1 MNRTYLQQRLK
12 TNIIVQWLYMKYVC
26 YYSKRFLA
34 NPEIWKKY
42 QLNKLTTILS
52 YAQQHCTY
60 YKRIIRGKVDTSN
73 SITLLKSLPLLDKNI
88 IRHQEKNVY
97 SDEITD
103 NWKVWLNTG
112 GSTGEP
118 LHFPALYKGLPVEG
132 VCQMMLYMKMG
143 YQWGDI
149 IVSFDGCRIKDE
161 DRSRNIYWQMG
172 NANFPFGKKN
182 FSTLYLDNNSVKYYW
197 EELKRTKPAFIR
209 GYPSGI
215 MEMCKLA
222 MNTGIVMDLKLKG
235 VYLTSESFTQDE
247 KNFISSYF
255 KCPVYGQYGHTE
267 SSIFAIQNPADEVYY
282 CSPIYG
288 YTEVVDQKGQ
298 HVNIGEQGEVVVTGF
313 VEYGLPFIR
322 YKTGDLAIYGGET
335 ELGETILTKLLG
347 REVDCIYNKG
357 GKKIYL
363 VGFIFGGHIRAF
375 NYIQT
380 WQLHQYEV
388 GKVEMYI
395 VKAREYSDNV
405 EKEIVNLF
413 VCNGFELIIHYV
425 DFIEKT
431 NRGRQRFLIQELK

>member
-1 MNRTYLQQRLK
+1 MNRTYLQKYLK
-12 TNIIVQWLYMKYVC
+12 TNSSIQWLYMKYMQ
-26 YYSKRFLA
+26 YYAKKFL
-34 NPEIWKKY
+34 NHPETWKQW
-42 QLNKLTTILS
+42 QLAKLTAMLS
-52 YAQQHCTY
+52 YAQRHCTY
-60 YKRIIRGKVDTSN
+60 YRKYIVGEVRMDNSMEII
-73 SITLLKSLPLLDKNI
+73 KSLPLLDKNI

-282 CSPIYG
+282 CSLLYMVI
-288 YTEVVDQKGQ
+288 Q
-298 HVNIGEQGEVVVTGF
+298 
-313 VEYGLPFIR
+313 
-322 YKTGDLAIYGGET
+322 
-335 ELGETILTKLLG
+335 KLL
-347 REVDCIYNKG
+347 
-357 GKKIYL
+357 
-363 VGFIFGGHIRAF
+363 IRRDS
-375 NYIQT
+375 
-380 WQLHQYEV
+380 
-388 GKVEMYI
+388 M
-395 VKAREYSDNV
+395 
-405 EKEIVNLF
+405 
-413 VCNGFELIIHYV
+413 LI
-425 DFIEKT
+425 
-431 NRGRQRFLIQELK
+431 

>member
-1 MNRTYLQQRLK
+1 MNRTYLQKYLK
-12 TNIIVQWLYMKYVC
+12 TNSSIQWLYMKYMQ
-26 YYSKRFLA
+26 YYAKNFL
-34 NPEIWKKY
+34 NHPETWKQW
-42 QLNKLTTILS
+42 QLAKLTAMLS
-52 YAQQHCTY
+52 YAQRHCTY
-60 YKRIIRGKVDTSN
+60 YRKYIVGEVRMDNSMEII
-73 SITLLKSLPLLDKNI
+73 KSLPLLDKNI

-313 VEYGLPFIR
+313 VEYGLHLSDIRQGILQSMVEKQNWVKLFLQSYWDVRLIVFITKGEKR
-322 YKTGDLAIYGGET
+322 FILLVLSLGD
-335 ELGETILTKLLG
+335 
-347 REVDCIYNKG
+347 
-357 GKKIYL
+357 
-363 VGFIFGGHIRAF
+363 IFGLSIIYKLGNSISMK
-375 NYIQT
+375 
-380 WQLHQYEV
+380 L
-388 GKVEMYI
+388 
-395 VKAREYSDNV
+395 VKW
-405 EKEIVNLF
+405 KCI
-413 VCNGFELIIHYV
+413 
-425 DFIEKT
+425 
-431 NRGRQRFLIQELK
+431 

>member
-1 MNRTYLQQRLK
+1 
-12 TNIIVQWLYMKYVC
+12 
-26 YYSKRFLA
+26 
-34 NPEIWKKY
+34 
-42 QLNKLTTILS
+42 
-52 YAQQHCTY
+52 
-60 YKRIIRGKVDTSN
+60 
-73 SITLLKSLPLLDKNI
+73 
-88 IRHQEKNVY
+88 
-97 SDEITD
+97 
-103 NWKVWLNTG
+103 
-112 GSTGEP
+112 
-118 LHFPALYKGLPVEG
+118 
-132 VCQMMLYMKMG
+132 MMLYMKMG

-313 VEYGLPFIR
+313 VEYGLPLSDIRQGILQSMVEKQNWVKLFLQSYWDVRLIVFITKGEKR
-322 YKTGDLAIYGGET
+322 FILLVLSLGD
-335 ELGETILTKLLG
+335 
-347 REVDCIYNKG
+347 
-357 GKKIYL
+357 
-363 VGFIFGGHIRAF
+363 IFGLSIIYKLGNSISMK
-375 NYIQT
+375 
-380 WQLHQYEV
+380 L
-388 GKVEMYI
+388 
-395 VKAREYSDNV
+395 VKW
-405 EKEIVNLF
+405 KCI
-413 VCNGFELIIHYV
+413 
-425 DFIEKT
+425 
-431 NRGRQRFLIQELK
+431 

>member
-298 HVNIGEQGEVVVTGF
+298 HVNIGEQGEVVGQDLLNMVYHLSDIRQGILQSM
-313 VEYGLPFIR
+313 VEKQNWVKLFLQSYWDVRLIVFITKGEKR
-322 YKTGDLAIYGGET
+322 FILLVLSLGD
-335 ELGETILTKLLG
+335 
-347 REVDCIYNKG
+347 
-357 GKKIYL
+357 
-363 VGFIFGGHIRAF
+363 IFGLSIIYKLGNSISMK
-375 NYIQT
+375 
-380 WQLHQYEV
+380 L
-388 GKVEMYI
+388 
-395 VKAREYSDNV
+395 VKW
-405 EKEIVNLF
+405 KCI
-413 VCNGFELIIHYV
+413 
-425 DFIEKT
+425 
-431 NRGRQRFLIQELK
+431 

>member
-1 MNRTYLQQRLK
+1 MNRTYLQKYLK
-12 TNIIVQWLYMKYVC
+12 TNSSIQWLYMKYMQ
-26 YYSKRFLA
+26 YYAKNFL
-34 NPEIWKKY
+34 NHPETWKQW
-42 QLNKLTTILS
+42 QLAKLTAMLS
-52 YAQQHCTY
+52 YAQRHCTY
-60 YKRIIRGKVDTSN
+60 YRKYIVGEVRMDNSMEII
-73 SITLLKSLPLLDKNI
+73 KSLPLLDKNI

-313 VEYGLPFIR
+313 VEYGLPLSDIRQGILQSMVEKQNWVKLFLQSYWDVRLIVFITKGEKR
-322 YKTGDLAIYGGET
+322 FILLVLSLGD
-335 ELGETILTKLLG
+335 
-347 REVDCIYNKG
+347 
-357 GKKIYL
+357 
-363 VGFIFGGHIRAF
+363 IFGLSIIYKLGNSISMK
-375 NYIQT
+375 
-380 WQLHQYEV
+380 L
-388 GKVEMYI
+388 
-395 VKAREYSDNV
+395 VKW
-405 EKEIVNLF
+405 KCI
-413 VCNGFELIIHYV
+413 
-425 DFIEKT
+425 
-431 NRGRQRFLIQELK
+431 

>member
-313 VEYGLPFIR
+313 VEYGLPLSDIRQGILQSMVEKQNWVKLFLQSYWGVRLIVFITKGEKR
-322 YKTGDLAIYGGET
+322 FILLVLSLGD
-335 ELGETILTKLLG
+335 
-347 REVDCIYNKG
+347 
-357 GKKIYL
+357 
-363 VGFIFGGHIRAF
+363 IFGLSIIYKLGNSISMK
-375 NYIQT
+375 
-380 WQLHQYEV
+380 L
-388 GKVEMYI
+388 
-395 VKAREYSDNV
+395 VKW
-405 EKEIVNLF
+405 KCI
-413 VCNGFELIIHYV
+413 
-425 DFIEKT
+425 
-431 NRGRQRFLIQELK
+431 

>member
-1 MNRTYLQQRLK
+1 MNRTYLQKYLK
-12 TNIIVQWLYMKYVC
+12 TNSSIQWLYMKYMQ
-26 YYSKRFLA
+26 YYAKKFL
-34 NPEIWKKY
+34 NHPETWKQW
-42 QLNKLTTILS
+42 QLAKLTAMLS
-52 YAQQHCTY
+52 YAQRHCTY
-60 YKRIIRGKVDTSN
+60 YRKYIVGEVRMDNSMEII
-73 SITLLKSLPLLDKNI
+73 KSLPLLDKNI

-357 GKKIYL
+357 LSI
-363 VGFIFGGHIRAF
+363 
-375 NYIQT
+375 
-380 WQLHQYEV
+380 
-388 GKVEMYI
+388 
-395 VKAREYSDNV
+395 
-405 EKEIVNLF
+405 
-413 VCNGFELIIHYV
+413 
-425 DFIEKT
+425 
-431 NRGRQRFLIQELK
+431 

>member
-1 MNRTYLQQRLK
+1 MNRTYLQKYLK
-12 TNIIVQWLYMKYVC
+12 TNSSIQWLYMKYMQ
-26 YYSKRFLA
+26 YYAKNFL
-34 NPEIWKKY
+34 NHPETWKQW
-42 QLNKLTTILS
+42 QLAKLTAMLS
-52 YAQQHCTY
+52 YAQRHCTY
-60 YKRIIRGKVDTSN
+60 YRKYIVGEVRMDNSMEII
-73 SITLLKSLPLLDKNI
+73 KSLPLLDKNI

-313 VEYGLPFIR
+313 VEYGLPFSDIR
-322 YKTGDLAIYGGET
+322 QGILQSMVEKQNWVKLFLQSYWDVRLIVFITKGEKRFILLVLSLGD
-335 ELGETILTKLLG
+335 
-347 REVDCIYNKG
+347 
-357 GKKIYL
+357 
-363 VGFIFGGHIRAF
+363 IFGLSIIYKLGNSISMK
-375 NYIQT
+375 
-380 WQLHQYEV
+380 L
-388 GKVEMYI
+388 
-395 VKAREYSDNV
+395 VKW
-405 EKEIVNLF
+405 KCI
-413 VCNGFELIIHYV
+413 
-425 DFIEKT
+425 
-431 NRGRQRFLIQELK
+431 

>member
-1 MNRTYLQQRLK
+1 MNRTYLQKYLK
-12 TNIIVQWLYMKYVC
+12 TNSSIQWLYMKYMQ
-26 YYSKRFLA
+26 YYAKNFL
-34 NPEIWKKY
+34 NHPETWKQW
-42 QLNKLTTILS
+42 QLAKLTAMLS
-52 YAQQHCTY
+52 YAQRHCTY
-60 YKRIIRGKVDTSN
+60 YRKYIVGEVRMDNSMEII
-73 SITLLKSLPLLDKNI
+73 KSLPLLDKNI

-298 HVNIGEQGEVVVTGF
+298 HVNI
-313 VEYGLPFIR
+313 R
-322 YKTGDLAIYGGET
+322 
-335 ELGETILTKLLG
+335 
-347 REVDCIYNKG
+347 
-357 GKKIYL
+357 
-363 VGFIFGGHIRAF
+363 
-375 NYIQT
+375 
-380 WQLHQYEV
+380 
-388 GKVEMYI
+388 
-395 VKAREYSDNV
+395 
-405 EKEIVNLF
+405 
-413 VCNGFELIIHYV
+413 
-425 DFIEKT
+425 
-431 NRGRQRFLIQELK
+431 

>member
-1 MNRTYLQQRLK
+1 MNRTYLQKYLK
-12 TNIIVQWLYMKYVC
+12 TNSSIQWLYMKYMQ
-26 YYSKRFLA
+26 YYAKKFL
-34 NPEIWKKY
+34 NHPETWKQW
-42 QLNKLTTILS
+42 QLAKLTAMLS
-52 YAQQHCTY
+52 YAQRHCTY
-60 YKRIIRGKVDTSN
+60 YRKYIVGEVRMDNSMEII
-73 SITLLKSLPLLDKNI
+73 KSLPLLDKNI

-322 YKTGDLAIYGGET
+322 YKTGILQSMVEKQNWVKLFLQSYWDVRLIVFITKGEKRFILLVLS
-335 ELGETILTKLLG
+335 LG
-347 REVDCIYNKG
+347 D
-357 GKKIYL
+357 
-363 VGFIFGGHIRAF
+363 IFGLSIIYKLGNSISMK
-375 NYIQT
+375 
-380 WQLHQYEV
+380 L
-388 GKVEMYI
+388 
-395 VKAREYSDNV
+395 VKW
-405 EKEIVNLF
+405 KCI
-413 VCNGFELIIHYV
+413 
-425 DFIEKT
+425 
-431 NRGRQRFLIQELK
+431 

>member
-1 MNRTYLQQRLK
+1 MNRTYLQKYLK
-12 TNIIVQWLYMKYVC
+12 TNSSIQWLYMKYMQ
-26 YYSKRFLA
+26 YYAKNFL
-34 NPEIWKKY
+34 NHPETWKQW
-42 QLNKLTTILS
+42 QLAKLTAMLS
-52 YAQQHCTY
+52 YAQRHCTY
-60 YKRIIRGKVDTSN
+60 YRKYIVGEVRMDNSMEII
-73 SITLLKSLPLLDKNI
+73 KSLPLLDKNI

-322 YKTGDLAIYGGET
+322 YKTGVLQSMVEKQNWVKLFLQSYWDVRLIVFITKGEKRFILLVLS
-335 ELGETILTKLLG
+335 LG
-347 REVDCIYNKG
+347 D
-357 GKKIYL
+357 
-363 VGFIFGGHIRAF
+363 IFGLSIIYKLGNSISMK
-375 NYIQT
+375 
-380 WQLHQYEV
+380 L
-388 GKVEMYI
+388 
-395 VKAREYSDNV
+395 VKW
-405 EKEIVNLF
+405 KCI
-413 VCNGFELIIHYV
+413 
-425 DFIEKT
+425 
-431 NRGRQRFLIQELK
+431 

>member
-1 MNRTYLQQRLK
+1 MNRTYLQKYLK
-12 TNIIVQWLYMKYVC
+12 TNSSIQWLYMKYMQ
-26 YYSKRFLA
+26 YYAKKFL
-34 NPEIWKKY
+34 NHPETWKQW
-42 QLNKLTTILS
+42 QLAKLTAMLS
-52 YAQQHCTY
+52 YAQRHCTY
-60 YKRIIRGKVDTSN
+60 YRKYIVGEVRMDNSMEII
-73 SITLLKSLPLLDKNI
+73 KSLPLLDKNI

-313 VEYGLPFIR
+313 VEYGLPLSDIRQGILQSMVEKQNWVKLFLQSYWDVRLIVFITKGEKR
-322 YKTGDLAIYGGET
+322 FILLVLSLGD
-335 ELGETILTKLLG
+335 
-347 REVDCIYNKG
+347 
-357 GKKIYL
+357 
-363 VGFIFGGHIRAF
+363 IFGLSIIYKLGNSISMK
-375 NYIQT
+375 
-380 WQLHQYEV
+380 L
-388 GKVEMYI
+388 
-395 VKAREYSDNV
+395 VKW
-405 EKEIVNLF
+405 KCI
-413 VCNGFELIIHYV
+413 
-425 DFIEKT
+425 
-431 NRGRQRFLIQELK
+431 

>member
-313 VEYGLPFIR
+313 VEYGLPLSDIRQGILQSMVEKQNWVKLFLQSYWDVRLIVFITKGEKR
-322 YKTGDLAIYGGET
+322 FILLVLSLGD
-335 ELGETILTKLLG
+335 
-347 REVDCIYNKG
+347 
-357 GKKIYL
+357 
-363 VGFIFGGHIRAF
+363 IFGLSIIYKLGNSISMK
-375 NYIQT
+375 
-380 WQLHQYEV
+380 L
-388 GKVEMYI
+388 
-395 VKAREYSDNV
+395 VKW
-405 EKEIVNLF
+405 KCI
-413 VCNGFELIIHYV
+413 
-425 DFIEKT
+425 
-431 NRGRQRFLIQELK
+431 

>member
-1 MNRTYLQQRLK
+1 MNRTYLQRYLK
-12 TNIIVQWLYMKYVC
+12 TNSSIQWLYMKYMQ
-26 YYSKRFLA
+26 YYAKKFLNHPETWKRWQQA
-34 NPEIWKKY
+34 
-42 QLNKLTTILS
+42 KLTAMLS
-52 YAQQHCTY
+52 YAQRHCGY
-60 YKRIIRGKVDTSN
+60 YKKHIIGEVRIDN
-73 SITLLKSLPLLDKNI
+73 SMEIIKSLPLLDKNI
-88 IRHQEKNVY
+88 VRQQEKYIY

-118 LHFPALYKGLPVEG
+118 LHFPALYRGLHVEG

-143 YQWGDI
+143 YQWGDV

-172 NANFPFGKKN
+172 SANFPFGKKN
-182 FSTLYLDNNSVKYYW
+182 FSALYLDDNSVKYYW
-197 EELKRTKPAFIR
+197 EELKRMKPAFIR
-209 GYPSGI
+209 GYPSSI

-222 MNTGIVMDLKLKG
+222 MNTGVVMDLKLKG
-235 VYLTSESFTQDE
+235 VYLTSESFTQNE

-267 SSIFAIQNPADEVYY
+267 GSIFAIQNPIDEIYY

-288 YTEVVDQKGQ
+288 YTEIVDQKGQ

-313 VEYGLPFIR
+313 TEYGLPFIR
-322 YKTGDLAIYGGET
+322 YKTGDLAVYGGET
-335 ELGETILTKLLG
+335 KFGETILTRLLG
-347 REVDCIYNKG
+347 REIDCIYNKK
-357 GKKIYL
+357 GKKIFL

-388 GKVEMYI
+388 GKIEMYI
-395 VKAREYSDNV
+395 VKAGGYDDDI
-405 EKEIVNLF
+405 EKEIINLF
-413 VCNGFELIIHYV
+413 VSSDFELIIHYV
-425 DFIEKT
+425 GFIEKT
-431 NRGRQRFLIQELK
+431 NRGKQRFLIQELK

>member
-1 MNRTYLQQRLK
+1 MNRTYLQKYLK
-12 TNIIVQWLYMKYVC
+12 TNSSIQWLYMKYMQ
-26 YYSKRFLA
+26 YYAKKFL
-34 NPEIWKKY
+34 NHPETWKQW
-42 QLNKLTTILS
+42 QLAKLTAMLS
-52 YAQQHCTY
+52 YAQRHCTY
-60 YKRIIRGKVDTSN
+60 YRKYIVGEVRMDNSMEII
-73 SITLLKSLPLLDKNI
+73 KSLPLLDKNI

-335 ELGETILTKLLG
+335 ELGETILTSYWDVRLIVFITKEEKRFILLALSLG
-347 REVDCIYNKG
+347 D
-357 GKKIYL
+357 
-363 VGFIFGGHIRAF
+363 IFGPSIIYKLGNSISMK
-375 NYIQT
+375 
-380 WQLHQYEV
+380 L
-388 GKVEMYI
+388 
-395 VKAREYSDNV
+395 VKW
-405 EKEIVNLF
+405 KCI
-413 VCNGFELIIHYV
+413 
-425 DFIEKT
+425 
-431 NRGRQRFLIQELK
+431 